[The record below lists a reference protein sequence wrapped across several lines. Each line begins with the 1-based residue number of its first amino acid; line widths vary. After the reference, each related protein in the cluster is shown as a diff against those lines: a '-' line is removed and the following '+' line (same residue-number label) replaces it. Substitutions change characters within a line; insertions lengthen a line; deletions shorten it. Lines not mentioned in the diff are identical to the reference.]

1 MEKVLNP
8 EEEIGKELM
17 ELINQ
22 LQAKLQE
29 RHFDFLLVVG
39 EKVSIADVGKMQQR
53 FAMSAIV
60 NESEVPV
67 LPSALMGVCT
77 QSQAHRKFVEDLM
90 TFIVN
95 MRTGGMKA
103 SNQEPNK
110 NLAN

>member
-1 MEKVLNP
+1 MENILNP

-17 ELINQ
+17 DLINQ

-29 RHFDFLLVVG
+29 RHLDFLLVIS
-39 EKVSIADVGKMQQR
+39 EQLNISDVGKLKQR
-53 FAMSAIV
+53 FAMSAIA

-67 LPSALMGVCT
+67 LPSALMSVCT

-95 MRTGGMKA
+95 MRTKGMQTPA
-103 SNQEPNK
+103 QDSNN
-110 NLAN
+110 NLVN